1 MVEQTIQENNLVKE
15 VSTAVASAV
24 FNNKRE
30 LGSFVRQ
37 ELKVYCPPDGSVS
50 TAYY

>member
-1 MVEQTIQENNLVKE
+1 MVEQTIQENNLVK

>member
-1 MVEQTIQENNLVKE
+1 MVEQTIQENNLVK
-15 VSTAVASAV
+15 VSTA

-37 ELKVYCPPDGSVS
+37 ELKVYCPPDDSVS